1 MNASDRP
8 TLLSIEELSVL
19 VSSPVRTH
27 LAGAYRGL
35 YPAAND
41 PAQKPQHEQHL
52 EKVLAAMKVSPRTST
67 FRVNTIRATR
77 TEVVDKLVLAMNEW
91 AEREGLCT
99 PNPLPISVA
108 AHAVLEDIV
117 SVDIAQ
123 SPTTLSSCRIPPL
136 QVELDTDS
144 SFGDEARRARRHR
157 LGWPTT
163 CKVIVCD
170 RLCGEAVLR
179 GSHVFVRGIL
189 AADPSIRVGQALA
202 VYADLPQPQR
212 PSWPRGLA
220 VESYTGTCVFVGIGQ
235 ACCTNAQF
243 FRQSQ
248 GLGVRMR
255 SLPRV
260 GPLLPPL
267 SGVLDTHAFLQ
278 NLPSTVVVHAL
289 NPQPGDTILD
299 LCAAPGGKAS
309 HVASFTKNQAV
320 ILAADRSRSKVVAM
334 KQRFLALGC
343 TSIVPLHLN
352 ATACCMDE
360 PGRPRCS
367 VAEIRAAAKVS
378 ERDGLLNVKYF
389 FPGSFDR
396 ILLDPPCSA
405 LGLRPKLQI
414 GPTRV
419 DDLLAFATYQRKFV
433 PPAVALLKPGGIL
446 TYSTCTFHVEENERM
461 VRHILDDYPVMEL
474 VPITIGVGLPG
485 LPGHGLT
492 TDECQRVRR
501 FDPTDSAD
509 TMGFFIAK
517 FRKRATT
524 AYCNSTAGSLL

>member
-41 PAQKPQHEQHL
+41 PAQKLQHEQHL

-235 ACCTNAQF
+235 ACCT
-243 FRQSQ
+243 
-248 GLGVRMR
+248 
-255 SLPRV
+255 
-260 GPLLPPL
+260 
-267 SGVLDTHAFLQ
+267 HASSFD
-278 NLPSTVVVHAL
+278 S
-289 NPQPGDTILD
+289 
-299 LCAAPGGKAS
+299 GKAS